1 MRQAVE
7 VIPVTTRA
15 EREAFIRLPDRLH
28 RADPAWV
35 PPLLVQR
42 RAAVDPARNPYF
54 AHAEVQLFLAR
65 RGGRVVGRAS
75 AQVDR
80 MAVDLHGRTGHF
92 GLLAAEDDQA
102 VAALM
107 EAAEAFLAWRGMR
120 RARGPFNLSVNQECG
135 LLVDG
140 HRTPPS
146 VMTPHDLPHLAP
158 ALEGLGYL
166 KARDL
171 LAYSVPV
178 DAAPPPFVRRLL
190 DGAGPGRLRL
200 RRLDLGDY
208 HAEIA
213 RALAIFNDAWSGNWG
228 FVPFTEDEMFAL
240 GEEMRLVI
248 DADLIWFAELDG
260 RPVGMLVTLPD
271 VNRAIRD
278 LGGRLLPWGWLR
290 ALWRLKVGGVDAARV
305 PLMGVRAAACGG
317 LAAAV
322 PFALVEAMRPHLRAR
337 GYRTVEMSWVLEDNL
352 PMRRMAEALGGAVA
366 KTWRI
371 YERDLA

>member
-35 PPLLVQR
+35 PPLLIQR
-42 RAAVDPARNPYF
+42 RQAVEPARNPYF

-65 RGGRVVGRAS
+65 RGARVVGRVS
-75 AQVDR
+75 AQVDQL
-80 MAVDLHGRTGHF
+80 ALDLHGPTGHF
-92 GLLAAEDDQA
+92 GMLAAEDTQS

-107 EAAEAFLAWRGMR
+107 GAAESFLAWRGMR
-120 RARGPFNLSVNQECG
+120 RARGPFNLSINQECG
-135 LLVDG
+135 LLVEG
-140 HRTPPS
+140 RETPPS

-158 ALEGLGYL
+158 ALGAVGYG

-190 DGAGPGRLRL
+190 DGVDSRRLRL
-200 RRLDLGDY
+200 RRLDLTDY

-213 RALAIFNDAWSGNWG
+213 RALAIFNDAWAGNWG
-228 FVPFTEDEMFAL
+228 FVPFTEDEMRAL

-248 DADLIWFAELDG
+248 EPDLTWFAELDG

-271 VNRAIRD
+271 LNRAITG
-278 LGGRLLPWGWLR
+278 LGGRLLPWGWAR
-290 ALWRLKVGGVDAARV
+290 ALWRLKLRGVDAARV

-317 LAAAV
+317 MAAAV
-322 PFALVEAMRPHLRAR
+322 PFAMVEAMRPHLRGR
-337 GYRTVEMSWVLEDNL
+337 GYRTVEMSWILEDNL
-352 PMRRMAEALGGAVA
+352 PMRRMAEALGGTVT

-371 YERDLA
+371 FEKELA